1 MIEEKFCKI
10 IKNLLMNFIIKE
22 RELYEKP
29 TKEKIDDAEFF
40 KAEGNKAYKEG
51 DHQKSSYFYQ
61 KVLYFLLLQV

>member
-10 IKNLLMNFIIKE
+10 IKNVLRILLYKE

-40 KAEGNKAYKEG
+40 KTEGNKAYKEG

-61 KVLYFLLLQV
+61 KV